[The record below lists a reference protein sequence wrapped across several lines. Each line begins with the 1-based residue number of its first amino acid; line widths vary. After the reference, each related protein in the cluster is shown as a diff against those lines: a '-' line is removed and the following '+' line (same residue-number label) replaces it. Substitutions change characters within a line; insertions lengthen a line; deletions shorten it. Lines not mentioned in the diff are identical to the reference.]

1 MLARRA
7 AAPAAAAKTVD
18 RKHRFLLAIQ
28 ESRRRLRVN
37 YGRVLPMIGPKAAL
51 LIGGVTVPGETERW
65 RDGHGTQRASTRYSG
80 DEWNRSQVRQFVSKA
95 ARCKARAAFELSA
108 PLSLTRARQ
117 RIRISN
123 VVLIVICPPFAG
135 GRWQGRPG

>member
-1 MLARRA
+1 MTHTSRPPPRR
-7 AAPAAAAKTVD
+7 PSPGGYHDWT
-18 RKHRFLLAIQ
+18 Q
-28 ESRRRLRVN
+28 
-37 YGRVLPMIGPKAAL
+37 AAL

>member
-1 MLARRA
+1 M
-7 AAPAAAAKTVD
+7 AAPAAAAKSCRPQTSLSSRYSGVSTA
-18 RKHRFLLAIQ
+18 LAGK
-28 ESRRRLRVN
+28 LRP
-37 YGRVLPMIGPKAAL
+37 GSAHDWTQAAL